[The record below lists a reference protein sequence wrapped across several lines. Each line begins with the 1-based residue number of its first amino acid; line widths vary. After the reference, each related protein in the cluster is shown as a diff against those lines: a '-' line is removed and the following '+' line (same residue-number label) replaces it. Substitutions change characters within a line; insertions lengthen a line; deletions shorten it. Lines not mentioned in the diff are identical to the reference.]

1 MPDATQSAADS
12 REGNPDL
19 KRLLILVGL
28 LCILGFAGF
37 QVLTAP
43 FTWDVL
49 HPKRDVADAGAPDL
63 VNGRSLFYAGSC
75 GTCHASPGQKD
86 DTRLG
91 GGAALTSNFGT
102 FYMPNISPDRT
113 DGIGGWTTA
122 QFVRAMREGVDDGGE
137 NLYPALPYT
146 SYQRMTANDLR
157 DLFGYIQTLPPIAG
171 KARDNDLKFPFTI
184 RRGVGLWK
192 LVFLD
197 GKPLT
202 VPSGKSAAWTR
213 GQYLV
218 EGPGHCAECHSPRD
232 PLGAISADK
241 RFSGG
246 PDPDGHGYVPNITS
260 DDTGIGYWSQHE
272 IAAYLETGVTPI
284 NTQAGESMAP
294 IVTNM
299 AHLSAGDRAAMAE
312 YIKTLAPIDAPN
324 EGAPEPNRTPVIRL
338 LPAVARSA
346 KSPTSALAVPADAL
360 ASATTVYTV
369 ATEPLFLDQA
379 TAKPTGAGDGKL
391 LPAAK
396 LTVVSRSG
404 DLLQVRID
412 GWQQAGSDAVFYAAK
427 GQRILMAVLD
437 TAAVAKVKRQ
447 SGVVDAATKLTW
459 SPASITV
466 WIGKDGLNPDIAK
479 VWDYSG
485 QLYTATC
492 SACHALHP
500 TDGYLANQW
509 IGSLFAMKRFSG
521 LDDGQYRLLLAYL
534 QFHAK
539 DADTKDAGVSGPGA
553 KGAGASADDVK
564 PAGKI

>member
-1 MPDATQSAADS
+1 MPRRHLSLPEALQCAAGS
-12 REGNPDL
+12 REGHPHL

-28 LCILGFAGF
+28 LCALGFAGF
-37 QVLTAP
+37 WILTAP
-43 FTWDVL
+43 FTWVAL
-49 HPKRDVADAGAPDL
+49 HPTRDVADAGAPDL
-63 VNGRSLFYAGSC
+63 VNGHSLFYAGSC

-86 DTRLG
+86 ETHLG

-122 QFVRAMREGVDDGGE
+122 QFVRALREGVGDGGE

-157 DLFGYIQTLPPIAG
+157 DLFGYIKTLPPVTG

-192 LVFLD
+192 LAFLD
-197 GKPLT
+197 GKSLD
-202 VPSGKSAAWTR
+202 VPSGKSASWAR
-213 GQYLV
+213 GRYLV

-246 PDPDGHGYVPNITS
+246 PDPDGQGYVPNITS
-260 DDTGIGYWSQHE
+260 DDTGIGYWSQNE
-272 IAAYLETGVTPI
+272 IADYLGTGVTPI
-284 NTQAGESMAP
+284 NTRAGGSMAD
-294 IVTNM
+294 IITNM
-299 AHLSAGDRAAMAE
+299 AHLSADDRAAMAE
-312 YIKTLAPIDAPN
+312 YIKSLAPIDAPN
-324 EGAPEPNRTPVIRL
+324 AGAPEPNRTQVIRL
-338 LPAVARSA
+338 LPVVASAA
-346 KSPTSALAVPADAL
+346 KSPVSALAVSPDTL
-360 ASATTVYTV
+360 AAATTVYTV
-369 ATEPLFLDQA
+369 ATEPMFLDQA
-379 TAKPTGAGDGKL
+379 GAKPNAAGDGKL

-396 LTVVSRSG
+396 LTVVARSG

-412 GWQQAGSDAVFYAAK
+412 GWQQAGSDAVIYAAK

-437 TAAVAKVKRQ
+437 TAAVAKVKRDK
-447 SGVVDAATKLTW
+447 GVEDAATKLTW
-459 SPASITV
+459 SPASVTMWIT
-466 WIGKDGLNPDIAK
+466 KDGLNPDIAK

-485 QLYTATC
+485 RLYAATC
-492 SACHALHP
+492 GACHAPHP
-500 TDGYLANQW
+500 ADSYLANQW

-539 DADTKDAGVSGPGA
+539 DAGTKDAG
-553 KGAGASADDVK
+553 ASRDDAK